1 MAETRRRNDEN
12 KTQTHARE
20 PHERDYEREDKFQKN
35 PQGRLSKASA
45 PATKPASRRP
55 PAGGTASRRS
65 R

>member
-1 MAETRRRNDEN
+1 MAATRPRNDEN

-45 PATKPASRRP
+45 PAKPASRRP